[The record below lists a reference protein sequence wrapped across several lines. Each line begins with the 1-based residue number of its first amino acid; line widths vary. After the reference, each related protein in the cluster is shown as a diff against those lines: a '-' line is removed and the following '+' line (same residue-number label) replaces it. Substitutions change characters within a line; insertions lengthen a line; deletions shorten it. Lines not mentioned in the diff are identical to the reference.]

1 MGIGGWANPQPLTP
15 NPHLFM
21 PVSVVIITG
30 VSGSGMSSALKAF
43 EDLHYF
49 AIDNLPVQL
58 IPTFVKLCDESTEID
73 RTAFVVDVRSRE
85 FLSLFPRIHKELKAR
100 GVGVTVLFLE
110 ADDEV
115 LLRRYSETRRPHP
128 LPDQNVPHALRQERE
143 LLSEIRDLADHVID
157 TSEHTVHTLRDVIND
172 RFAEKSGAHDLSLTI
187 SSFGFR
193 HGSPRG
199 LDMLFDVRFLP
210 NPHFVP
216 ELRPLTG
223 RDHAVVEYLQSESEV
238 EDTIAR
244 FVGLLAYLLPKF
256 QRERKSYLTV
266 GVGCTGGRHR
276 SVMVAEA
283 INNRLNELGYKSKVV
298 HRDIEKDEQK
308 YTA

>member
-1 MGIGGWANPQPLTP
+1 
-15 NPHLFM
+15 M
-21 PVSVVIITG
+21 PASVVIITG

-43 EDLHYF
+43 EDLGYF
-49 AIDNLPVQL
+49 AIDNLPAQL
-58 IPTFVKLCDESTEID
+58 IPIFVRLCDESREIE

-85 FLSLFPRIHKELKAR
+85 FLSLFPRIHDELKQKS
-100 GVGVTVLFLE
+100 VNVTVLFLE

-128 LPDQNVPHALRQERE
+128 LPDQNVRQAIRQERE
-143 LLSEIRDLADHVID
+143 LLSDIRDLADHVID
-157 TSEHTVHTLRDVIND
+157 TSEHTVHTLRDVIKD
-172 RFAEKSGAHDLSLTI
+172 HFAEKGGAHDLNVTI

-210 NPHFVP
+210 NPHFTP

-223 RDHAVVEYLQSESEV
+223 LDPPVIEYLQSEGEV

-244 FVGLLAYLLPKF
+244 FADLLAYLLPRF
-256 QRERKSYLTV
+256 RREGKSYLTV

-283 INNRLNELGYKSKVV
+283 LNARLIGLGYQSKVL
-298 HRDIEKDEQK
+298 HRDIEKDDER
-308 YTA
+308 YRT

>member
-1 MGIGGWANPQPLTP
+1 
-15 NPHLFM
+15 
-21 PVSVVIITG
+21 
-30 VSGSGMSSALKAF
+30 MSSALKAF
-43 EDLHYF
+43 EDLGYF

-58 IPTFVKLCDESTEID
+58 IPTFVRLVGDSKEID

-85 FLSLFPRIHKELKAR
+85 FLGLFPRIHKELEDK
-100 GVGVTVLFLE
+100 GVNVTVLFLE

-128 LPDQNVPHALRQERE
+128 LPDQNVLEAVRQERE
-143 LLSEIRDLADHVID
+143 MLSRIRDLADHVVD
-157 TSEHTVHTLRDVIND
+157 TSEHTVHTLRDVIKD
-172 RFAEKSGAHDLSLTI
+172 RFAEKGGAHELNVTV

-216 ELRPLTG
+216 ELKPLTG
-223 RDHAVVEYLQSESEV
+223 RDAAVISYLQSESEV
-238 EDTIAR
+238 EDTITR
-244 FVGLLAYLLPKF
+244 LVDLLSYLLPRF
-256 QRERKSYLTV
+256 QREGKSYLTI

-276 SVMVAEA
+276 SVMVADA
-283 INNRLNELGYKSKVV
+283 INRRLNEMRYNSRVV
-298 HRDIEKDEQK
+298 HRDIDKDEQRYK
-308 YTA
+308 SDA

>member
-1 MGIGGWANPQPLTP
+1 
-15 NPHLFM
+15 M

-43 EDLHYF
+43 EDLGYF
-49 AIDNLPVQL
+49 AIDNLPAQL
-58 IPTFVKLCDESTEID
+58 IPTFVKLCDDSREIHL
-73 RTAFVVDVRSRE
+73 TAFVVDVRSRE
-85 FLSLFPRIHKELKAR
+85 FLSLFPRMHDELTER
-100 GVGVTVLFLE
+100 GVNVTVLFLE

-128 LPDQNVPHALRQERE
+128 LPDQNVIHAIRQERE

-157 TSEHTVHTLRDVIND
+157 TSEQTVHTLRDVIKD
-172 RFAEKSGAHDLSLTI
+172 RFAEKSGAHELNVTI

-199 LDMLFDVRFLP
+199 LDMVFDVRFLP
-210 NPHFVP
+210 NPHFIP

-223 RDHAVVEYLQSESEV
+223 RDPSVIQYLQSESEV

-244 FVGLLAYLLPKF
+244 FTELLAYLLPRF
-256 QRERKSYLTV
+256 QREGKSYLTV
-266 GVGCTGGRHR
+266 GIGCTGGRHR

-283 INNRLNELGYKSKVV
+283 IDKRLNESGYKSKVV
-298 HRDIEKDEQK
+298 HRDVDKDEQR
-308 YTA
+308 YRMRDA